1 MPLLISDSFVLI
13 THFNQYI
20 FYSVKI
26 TRTYDY
32 DRLECQKF
40 DQVHA
45 IIRPRTH
52 FKDFNYVIHWVK
64 VLCGLRFTR
73 KASVDNFFSAFSVAH
88 RWNWRYRDTKS
99 FFGQVNPILAK
110 TNEMGT
116 KFVSHVFCYFFL
128 FLSRIEYDCGVE
140 YSRCKGR
147 VP

>member
-1 MPLLISDSFVLI
+1 MYQKISIVQTKLSLLKRYSRDHGKNSTNLSIIDSKVQLLINDSFVLI

-52 FKDFNYVIHWVK
+52 FKDFHYVIHWVK

-73 KASVDNFFSAFSVAH
+73 KASVDKFFSAFSVAH
-88 RWNWRYRDTKS
+88 RWNWRYGYK
-99 FFGQVNPILAK
+99 K
-110 TNEMGT
+110 
-116 KFVSHVFCYFFL
+116 L
-128 FLSRIEYDCGVE
+128 FWAGEAYLG
-140 YSRCKGR
+140 
-147 VP
+147 

>member
-1 MPLLISDSFVLI
+1 MQLLINDSFVLI

-52 FKDFNYVIHWVK
+52 FKDFHYVIDWVK
-64 VLCGLRFTR
+64 VLCVLRFTR
-73 KASVDNFFSAFSVAH
+73 KASVDKFFSAFSVAH
-88 RWNWRYRDTKS
+88 IDGTGDIDTKS
-99 FFGQVNPILAK
+99 SFGQVKPILAK
-110 TNEMGT
+110 NKRIGTNLSVL
-116 KFVSHVFCYFFL
+116 FFCNFY
-128 FLSRIEYDCGVE
+128 
-140 YSRCKGR
+140 
-147 VP
+147 